1 MFSSSY
7 CIPLL
12 LYVLK
17 ATLAAT
23 LPAAPLQ
30 SPNNST
36 QSSNTNITQEQQ
48 ESLQL
53 LYSNETL
60 PRYVKMLKPALGLS
74 GCSISDDG
82 AATMSR
88 TLRLYSPSPMM
99 NTTLRSGLSAHNS
112 RENHSLASIDR
123 QPRTWKRK

>member
-7 CIPLL
+7 CVPLL

-36 QSSNTNITQEQQ
+36 ESSNTNTSQEQQ

-60 PRYVKMLKPALGLS
+60 IRYVKMAE
-74 GCSISDDG
+74 
-82 AATMSR
+82 A
-88 TLRLYSPSPMM
+88 SPW
-99 NTTLRSGLSAHNS
+99 T
-112 RENHSLASIDR
+112 I
-123 QPRTWKRK
+123 WV